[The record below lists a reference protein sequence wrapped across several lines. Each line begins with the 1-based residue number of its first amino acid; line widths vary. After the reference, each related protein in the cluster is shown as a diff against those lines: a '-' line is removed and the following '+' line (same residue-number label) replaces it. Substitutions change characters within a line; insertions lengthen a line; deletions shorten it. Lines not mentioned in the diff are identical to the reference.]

1 MNTQSK
7 AHAAPSIEG
16 HMISLGAGHS
26 IAIHERNGEGFV
38 AEFRDGRAELMHAGN
53 WFRFHAGGLRYCH
66 NRRTAFQSSM
76 PLTPEMLEKIER
88 LHRESEARQAM
99 MLAVPRNAARTV
111 QEFCIGVM
119 SRLRGRAASVNS
131 LPADR

>member
-1 MNTQSK
+1 MNAESDT
-7 AHAAPSIEG
+7 HTAPSING
-16 HMISLGAGHS
+16 HMIALGAGHS
-26 IAIHERNGEGFV
+26 IAIYQRDGDGYV
-38 AEFRDGRAELMHAGN
+38 AEFRDGRVEFMHAGT

-66 NRRTAFQSSM
+66 NRRTAFQSAM

-119 SRLRGRAASVNS
+119 SRLRGRAAKISQTFS
-131 LPADR
+131 

>member
-1 MNTQSK
+1 
-7 AHAAPSIEG
+7 
-16 HMISLGAGHS
+16 
-26 IAIHERNGEGFV
+26 
-38 AEFRDGRAELMHAGN
+38 
-53 WFRFHAGGLRYCH
+53 
-66 NRRTAFQSSM
+66 
-76 PLTPEMLEKIER
+76 MLEKIER

>member
-1 MNTQSK
+1 MMGGEN
-7 AHAAPSIEG
+7 SIPT
-16 HMISLGAGHS
+16 S
-26 IAIHERNGEGFV
+26 GEFCIPT
-38 AEFRDGRAELMHAGN
+38 D
-53 WFRFHAGGLRYCH
+53 
-66 NRRTAFQSSM
+66 TM

-111 QEFCIGVM
+111 EEFCIGVM